1 MQYAMNAVLKMRMIL
16 EISRQRDGN
25 PMSLLITL
33 NAYFSQAIFFMLEKN
48 GDKRTKP

>member
-25 PMSLLITL
+25 PVSLLITL
-33 NAYFSQAIFFMLEKN
+33 NAYFSQAIVLMLEKN